1 MKTEIMKNIH
11 LLLLIFLLTGC
22 EVLNLEPESKISDKL
37 AIVDA
42 SSLETA
48 LYGTYSRLQDND
60 YYGLTFQS
68 VGYLPGDNVKWTGSY
83 DFLSQFDVNNVR
95 PDNSQLTGVFTGIYR
110 TINSANQV
118 IYATETLVD
127 PILSRQTRQQY
138 KGEAYFIRALAYFD
152 LSRLWGGMQLV
163 TRPTFSS
170 LDNTNIERS
179 TLTETR
185 DLVLNDLNTADT
197 LLSETTNRNRATRK
211 TVYALK
217 ARLFLYMEDWT
228 NAELFASKLINDNNY
243 ELIAPYNAFFANN
256 VKNTKESIFELAYSS
271 TDQNAHSLW
280 WQPPVNSGRREWA
293 PTDELI
299 TLLNTP
305 ATGGNRNSMI
315 ARTAP
320 PGNLW
325 YGNMFYRNPRVD
337 PAFVLRLAEMY
348 LIRAE
353 ARAQSGKISEGTNDL
368 NSVRIRA
375 GLGLVNASTSDELLL
390 AIERERRLEFAFEPH
405 RWFDLVRTN
414 RADDVLGAT
423 DTNKWLM
430 PIPINEIQASNG
442 YLEQNPGY

>member
-48 LYGTYSRLQDND
+48 LYGTYSKLQDND

-110 TINSANQV
+110 TINCANQV